1 MPAPSAS
8 RGPSRASKGQSGR
21 GPGARAASGSAT
33 VSAPARIDLAGGTV
47 DIWPICLIEPGAV
60 TVNLAIDRYA
70 TATVRTRDDGRYV
83 LVAADRGIR
92 VVHRT
97 RDELLSESRLP
108 LHREVALAS
117 EAFRGPGGLEVRT
130 KSRVPAGSGLG
141 GSSTL
146 FVAATKAM
154 LDATGGA
161 LTGREFLRLVIDMEA
176 RIIGVP
182 TGTQDYVAAICGG
195 LSAIRYP
202 PGSSV
207 RTEIAADA
215 GEVASRIVL
224 AWTGLPHDSAT
235 NNWAITKAYLDG
247 DGTVRRD
254 MAAIAAAARDLEA
267 ALTRG
272 DFGAAARAIEDE
284 WTARKRLAPGVTTPK
299 IERIGRAA
307 RKAGALAMKVCGAGG
322 GGCVF
327 FWCDDRRRPTVAR
340 AVASAG
346 GEVLRFRPA
355 LRGALVP

>member
-1 MPAPSAS
+1 MTAES
-8 RGPSRASKGQSGR
+8 RT
-21 GPGARAASGSAT
+21 AT

-47 DIWPICLIEPGAV
+47 DIWPICLLETDAV

-83 LVAADRGIR
+83 LVASDRAIR
-92 VVHRT
+92 SVHASWDTLRT
-97 RDELLSESRLP
+97 EARLP
-108 LHREVALAS
+108 LHREVALAAD
-117 EAFRGPGGLEVRT
+117 AFHGRRGLEVRT
-130 KSRVPAGSGLG
+130 RSRVPTGSGLG

-154 LDATGGA
+154 LDATGGT
-161 LTGREFLRLVIDMEA
+161 LTRREFLRLVIDMEA

-202 PGSSV
+202 PGTTV
-207 RTEIAADA
+207 RTAIPADA
-215 GEVASRIVL
+215 DEVAARIVL
-224 AWTGLPHDSAT
+224 VWTGLPHDSAT

-247 DGTVRRD
+247 DAAVRAH
-254 MAAIAAAARDLEA
+254 MAAIAAAARELEA
-267 ALTRG
+267 ALARG
-272 DFGAAARAIEDE
+272 DLDASARAIDAE
-284 WTARKRLAPGVTTPK
+284 WTARKLLAPGVTTPK

-327 FWCDDRRRPTVAR
+327 LWCGDGRRT
-340 AVASAG
+340 AVTKAVTAAG
-346 GEVLRFRPA
+346 GRVLRFRPA
-355 LRGALVP
+355 PTGALAP